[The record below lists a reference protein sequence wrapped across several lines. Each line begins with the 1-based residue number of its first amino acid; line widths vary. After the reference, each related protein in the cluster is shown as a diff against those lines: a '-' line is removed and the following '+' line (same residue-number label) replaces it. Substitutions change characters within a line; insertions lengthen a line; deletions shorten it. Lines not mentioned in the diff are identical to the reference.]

1 MVVMATVKGH
11 ALQRRVW
18 ALVVAQH
25 GVIARRQLVELGFTP
40 AAIRHRLAV
49 GRLHRVYPGVYA
61 VGRPQLTRRGRWM
74 AAVLACGGGAV
85 LSHESAAALYG
96 LRDRQGPWPDVSVPE
111 RNRHRRKAINVHS
124 RRPAALADATTHD
137 RIPITSPART
147 LVDLAT
153 ASSPLEIEAL
163 INQADKLDLI
173 HPDELCSALDRIGP
187 EPGVPGIRSVLDRAT
202 FTLTDSELERRFLP
216 IARRAGL
223 PKPETQAR
231 VNGFR
236 VDFFWPELGLVVE
249 TDGLRYHR
257 TASQQARDTVRD
269 NAHRAAGMTPVR
281 FTHGQVRYE
290 PAYIESTLRAVVRT
304 LPTRMS
310 Q

>member
-1 MVVMATVKGH
+1 MAGKSVL
-11 ALQRRVW
+11 ALANRAWELAAR
-18 ALVVAQH
+18 QH
-25 GVIARRQLVELGFTP
+25 GVIARWQLLRLAFTRK
-40 AAIRHRLAV
+40 AIEHRLAK

-61 VGRPQLTRRGRWM
+61 VGRPQLTRQGRWM
-74 AAVLACGGGAV
+74 AAVLACGAGAV
-85 LSHESAAALYG
+85 LSHQSAAALSG
-96 LRDRQGPWPDVSVPE
+96 LRNHGDARTHVSIP
-111 RNRHRRKAINVHS
+111 RNRNVRIRGITVHRRH
-124 RRPAALADATTHD
+124 PAALADCTTHD
-137 RIPITSPART
+137 RIPLTSPTRT
-147 LVDLAT
+147 LVDLA
-153 ASSPLEIEAL
+153 ASLSPREIEGL

-173 HPDELCSALDRIGP
+173 HPDYLRAALDSMKP
-187 EPGVPGIRSVLDRAT
+187 EPGVPVLRDVLDRAT

-223 PKPETQAR
+223 PKPRTQVT

-269 NAHRAAGMTPVR
+269 NAHRATGMTPVR
-281 FTHGQVRYE
+281 FTHGHVRYE

-304 LPTRMS
+304 LPTRLS